1 MCEYPETGVDD
12 LVLPGFRKC
21 KKFLIHISYYILLA
35 IFEKTVF
42 PDTEDF
48 IWPQRKNGEVVFL
61 QQRSRVKIE
70 RKLYNGCASPVCRPE
85 GAPEYE
91 ENENIQ
97 VKSTKGADMGYFYFA
112 RHGQTVW
119 NVENKIC
126 GATDIALTEKGHE
139 QAKELGRKILDEG
152 IHIDEI
158 IFSPLMRAADT
169 AGHISDITGV
179 PMRVEP
185 ELKEQNFGKY
195 ESTPRDGEEFR
206 KAKMCFAQ
214 SYEGGES
221 MIRFCQRIYNLL
233 DRIKEES
240 DEKVYLLVA
249 HNGVAR
255 AVQSY
260 FTDMSNEE
268 FAKFGIKNCE
278 LKKYEF

>member
-1 MCEYPETGVDD
+1 MIWSCRALGSVKN
-12 LVLPGFRKC
+12 FSFI
-21 KKFLIHISYYILLA
+21 FLIISCWPW
-35 IFEKTVF
+35 FEKTVF

-48 IWPQRKNGEVVFL
+48 IWPQRKNGEVAFL

-70 RKLYNGCASPVCRPE
+70 KKLHNGWASPVCRPE